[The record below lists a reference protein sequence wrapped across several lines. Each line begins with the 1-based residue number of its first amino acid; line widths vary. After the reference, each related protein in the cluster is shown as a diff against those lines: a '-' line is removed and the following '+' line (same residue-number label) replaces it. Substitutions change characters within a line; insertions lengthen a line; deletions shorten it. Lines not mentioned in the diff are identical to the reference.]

1 MTVSQ
6 GTQNGQ
12 EVLQKY
18 SQQFSDSS
26 QDCSVFITKSE
37 EEIAEQWPAG
47 KAAANLRQNLIR
59 EMKSNPQDRDCYY
72 RQNEESD
79 GEEVRLC
86 HQCRLPL
93 GDAVYNG
100 AGNYM
105 HGECWAQFQVKEL
118 REKDEAKQR
127 KDREEKALRHKEYDI
142 GWRAACIPRN
152 AEAAS
157 KLACRDVPQGMVCLV
172 LDESTQ
178 SVRVAATM
186 EPAASV
192 NLEYLSTALKVRARE
207 GHEPYFSLDMQDAS
221 DNHSMQK
228 KVFEP
233 EWLAGT
239 SVGDVLFQSDY
250 HLKELSM
257 GEYEQPIVGMKS
269 CFDYS
274 EMEGHDE
281 RWAAR
286 EWFMI
291 RKAEVQLT
299 DSNVLLPY
307 VKMGVEAREQRMG
320 EDGMEDCIITREDHP
335 MVKYAEEFTRNFD
348 LIAER
353 KSVIFHLRELAKAS
367 VLAKFLVESGFSLEE
382 SWFHLA
388 SPRSDF
394 CSLTVPQLWNER
406 IYSQIRIQEDG
417 EIENAKQ
424 IASTHGVYG
433 GVQFGLDRMDLLLGP
448 HFYFYDRQRLLK
460 FQESALWVLN
470 NRIMPEREAAKQRAL
485 EAVEVKAPPAVRF
498 NVEVVWAG
506 TTPRPGLPKPE
517 RGPKAAPPTPAG
529 LAQPMA
535 MGAPVPFDPSAIQ
548 MVTPSTVERGFRPTP
563 TAHPHIEN
571 RPGGAP
577 SFASL
582 PKPESKLKGVDL
594 RLDDF
599 DLSEVKRVTLEAPA
613 GSWNE
618 QVQSL
623 DACVSVGDAFWASID
638 DEKSVFKA
646 EDKELLRD
654 IFNPR
659 LSDRRMEGDCFVPP
673 DASHANVTSLRN
685 LVKEEDWVRQRRQEQ
700 FFSKKFVMD
709 DPGPLFPSSW
719 KPSIEIARG
728 REPAKLPAERAK
740 GMLHARPDYKVQLRL
755 LGHILQSATPVFDKS
770 TEEGLRFRIYR
781 IGTLEVRT
789 TQEPDGKEDIGIV
802 YSVRRRRPQQ
812 ESPAAKIGEQE
823 KIVKVTEY
831 VERISGRKDTDPESS
846 SCRRYYLVLET
857 EKGHKVVTEQR
868 TDGHATWQESAE
880 DLEDRNS
887 LAKVLRLKECSNGI
901 TVQDYKHFQ
910 EGVIHR
916 VGPYGPTRSAC
927 KRYVRNGFAL
937 ASGVNGPNAA
947 EIGISRPA
955 AVAAGRPP
963 SFAGRPPPMR
973 AAAAS
978 DIDFKSLF
986 RQQERRRMVQAFSPP
1001 QR

>member
-1 MTVSQ
+1 
-6 GTQNGQ
+6 
-12 EVLQKY
+12 
-18 SQQFSDSS
+18 
-26 QDCSVFITKSE
+26 
-37 EEIAEQWPAG
+37 
-47 KAAANLRQNLIR
+47 
-59 EMKSNPQDRDCYY
+59 
-72 RQNEESD
+72 
-79 GEEVRLC
+79 
-86 HQCRLPL
+86 
-93 GDAVYNG
+93 
-100 AGNYM
+100 
-105 HGECWAQFQVKEL
+105 
-118 REKDEAKQR
+118 
-127 KDREEKALRHKEYDI
+127 
-142 GWRAACIPRN
+142 
-152 AEAAS
+152 
-157 KLACRDVPQGMVCLV
+157 
-172 LDESTQ
+172 
-178 SVRVAATM
+178 
-186 EPAASV
+186 
-192 NLEYLSTALKVRARE
+192 
-207 GHEPYFSLDMQDAS
+207 
-221 DNHSMQK
+221 
-228 KVFEP
+228 
-233 EWLAGT
+233 
-239 SVGDVLFQSDY
+239 
-250 HLKELSM
+250 
-257 GEYEQPIVGMKS
+257 MKS

-831 VERISGRKDTDPESS
+831 VERISGRKDTDPDSS

-868 TDGHATWQESAE
+868 TDGYATWQENAE